1 MAKQVLNIDIS
12 DVREMAEM
20 MQKTEDSA
28 KRTGNSVQ
36 ELTNDFESA
45 VAEIRRMEETLN
57 DIRTSLNQMS
67 PDTEG
72 YEELKQE
79 AREFEAAIA
88 DAKAGL
94 NATADEMQEV
104 ANDSDRTADELE
116 VAAGQYK
123 DMARWGNRIKN
134 RTKET
139 ASQAD
144 KLAHSNA
151 NARQSAMALGN
162 ILSDAPH
169 GMMAISNNVG
179 ELVEGFQNINTNAS
193 GAFGYMKAMVGPA
206 LLGGLLT
213 GVFTL
218 ASRWDKVSQ
227 KIESASNYLSG
238 MSEAQV
244 ELNKAVEKGVKKRLT
259 EKENLKK
266 LTEEQQQLLLQTL
279 QARKEARE
287 EAMEPRST
295 RPTGR
300 LGLRG
305 GLKPAVQGEA
315 SSMPDELPKELQKML
330 NTLTK
335 MDQKAAEMKEEIRTM
350 LREAGTPEDEIGSI
364 ISRLFGDEDGDE
376 TFDAEDVREFR
387 REVERMRIKMATQGA
402 EQKLAL
408 KRHEINAEKE
418 AEMEKARK
426 MFGPNSEQFRL
437 VKSFYKRKQMLAEQ
451 QIKAELE
458 AQEVAQRKQNRMAQ
472 VSARQSQS
480 QAFMARNLSLPGRG
494 LGSNVQQ
501 VRNQMVRTKAQFG
514 FSAEKR
520 RAQIQ
525 AIQQRR
531 QNLTMRMF
539 GTPGGPTNEQSRQMQ
554 ALNRQYTKLLAQRES
569 ARAKHNRKMRQL
581 RQQEN
586 QALTQQTQKK
596 MGLVSSM
603 TGNLQSTFSS
613 LTSVIRQGVQARI
626 NEYRREGM
634 TQEQARKKATKE
646 ARARF
651 NTMKKIQIAA
661 SVANTIAAGV
671 KQFHGTISQLG
682 GGPWAY
688 GVAISQMAATLAS
701 GYAQVRKLQQT
712 KIGGGVPGQ
721 GAGGAQGGLSSSF
734 TQLDS
739 RTRNERVRNF
749 VQETAT
755 DQVRNEAESQMAR
768 AFREEQQKTRA
779 KLDES
784 RAIGD
789 EESFDSN
796 ERAEDYRNKA
806 VS

>member
-1 MAKQVLNIDIS
+1 MAKEVLNIDIS
-12 DVREMAEM
+12 DVEQMVQSLHEAEE
-20 MQKTEDSA
+20 TA
-28 KRTGNSVQ
+28 NRTGDSVR
-36 ELTNDFESA
+36 ELTNDFETA

-67 PDTEG
+67 PDTDG

-79 AREFEAAIA
+79 ARDFESAIA

-104 ANDSDRTADELE
+104 ANDSDRTASELE

-179 ELVEGFQNINTNAS
+179 ELVEGFQNINTS
-193 GAFGYMKAMVGPA
+193 SKGIMGYMKAMVGPA

-218 ASRWDKVSQ
+218 ASRWDKVRDS
-227 KIESASNYLSG
+227 IESATMALQGYSDAQIALN
-238 MSEAQV
+238 EAV
-244 ELNKAVEKGVKKRLT
+244 NKGVEKRLT
-259 EKENLKK
+259 KKENLKK
-266 LTEEQQQLLLQTL
+266 LTEDQQELLLQTL
-279 QARKEARE
+279 KTRRDSLE
-287 EAMEPRST
+287 EQQKGTAGDPSAYATSGEN
-295 RPTGR
+295 PTPDIMQTKS
-300 LGLRG
+300 LSSELEDM
-305 GLKPAVQGEA
+305 LKT
-315 SSMPDELPKELQKML
+315 L
-330 NTLTK
+330 NT
-335 MDQKAAEMKEEIRTM
+335 MDKKTSRVKKEVRT
-350 LREAGTPEDEIGSI
+350 LLSQAGTPEGEIGDI
-364 ISRLFGDEDGDE
+364 IQRLFGDEDGEE
-376 TFDAEDVREFR
+376 TFDAKDVREFR

-402 EQKLAL
+402 EQKMAL
-408 KRHEINAEKE
+408 KQQEIQAEQQ
-418 AEMEKARK
+418 AELKKARK

-458 AQEVAQRKQNRMAQ
+458 AQEVAQRKENRMAQ
-472 VSARQSQS
+472 ISVRRNKAQAMNART
-480 QAFMARNLSLPGRG
+480 LPIPGRG
-494 LGSNVQQ
+494 IGSNVQQ
-501 VRNQMVRTKAQFG
+501 VRNQIARKRTQRG
-514 FSAEKR
+514 FAAEKR
-520 RAQIQ
+520 NAQIQ
-525 AIQQRR
+525 AVQERR
-531 QNLTMRMF
+531 RDMVMRMF

-554 ALNRQYTKLLAQRES
+554 SLNRQYSKLLAKRRS
-569 ARAKHNRKMRQL
+569 ARAKHNREMKKL

-586 QALTQQTQKK
+586 QAQFRQTQKK
-596 MGLVSSM
+596 MGAISQM
-603 TGNLQSTFSS
+603 TSNVQQAFSS
-613 LTSVIRQGVQARI
+613 LTGVIRAGVQQRI
-626 NEYRREGM
+626 RQYRREGM
-634 TQEQARKKATKE
+634 SQEKARKKAVAE
-646 ARARF
+646 SRAKF
-651 NTMKKIQIAA
+651 NQMKKIQIAA

-671 KQFHGTISQLG
+671 KNFHGTIEKMG
-682 GGPWAY
+682 GGPLAY

-721 GAGGAQGGLSSSF
+721 GTGGGGGSLSSSF
-734 TQLDS
+734 SQLDS

-749 VQETAT
+749 VQETAS
-755 DQVRNEAESQMAR
+755 DQVRSDAESDTAK
-768 AFREEQQKTRA
+768 AIREEEAKTRE

-796 ERAEDYRNKA
+796 QRAEDYRNKA